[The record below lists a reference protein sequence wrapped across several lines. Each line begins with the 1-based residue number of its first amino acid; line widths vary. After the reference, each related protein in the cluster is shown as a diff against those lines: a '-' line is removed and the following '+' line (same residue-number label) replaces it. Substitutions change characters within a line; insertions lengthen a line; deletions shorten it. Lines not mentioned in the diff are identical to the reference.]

1 MTLNAMSFINEKGNV
16 SAKVRNSLKK
26 QVEDKLKNLAKDGG
40 LAVEDNVNGG
50 FSIPVGIDKSTN
62 DTIYA
67 HVALT
72 VSMAD
77 PAVKVEKGS
86 KSKTVKDDTA
96 EDVVPLIFD

>member
-72 VSMAD
+72 VSVAD
-77 PAVKVEKGS
+77 PAVKVEKSGRS
-86 KSKTVKDDTA
+86 KAAKEETV
-96 EDVVPLIFD
+96 EEVVPLIFA

>member
-67 HVALT
+67 HIALT
-72 VSMAD
+72 VSVAD

-86 KSKTVKDDTA
+86 KSKVVKDDA
-96 EDVVPLIFD
+96 ADDVVPLIFD